1 MRFTD
6 GLWMHRSGLSIH
18 NTHQMWEYRIEQDR
32 IKAFVLCHCVEE
44 ADDYTAGTA
53 LEYTFSCPAPD
64 MIAVDVVHFRGTTV
78 KEPAFTLHYAKAEPQ
93 ITDTAESLVMEN
105 GRMRLVIR
113 KSKQFAYDFYFD
125 GRHLTG
131 SENGSTA
138 YIADADYEADKVD
151 DVNHRTPKK
160 PYMHTV
166 YLRER
171 LQLGIGEAIYGLGER
186 FTPLIRNGQV
196 LDIWNRD
203 GGSNC
208 DQGYKCVP
216 FYLSNLGYGV
226 LVNTPDYVR
235 FDVGMESVR
244 HVQFS
249 VEDEEL
255 SYIVVGGEDA
265 KDVLSRYTA
274 LIGRSPVPPVW
285 TFGLWLSTSWI
296 PDSTEKTALAA
307 IDKMHEYGIPLS
319 VYHFDARWMD
329 DFHDCNFVWSD
340 RFGDAR
346 HMIDEIHKRGVKV
359 CVWINPYVSQISR
372 LFAEGMEG
380 GYFIKNKNGDVWQTD
395 MWMCGT
401 AYVDFTNP
409 AAAKWYTD
417 RLGEIL
423 DMGVDCIKT
432 DFGERLPTDIVYYD
446 GSDPRRMHNYYTY
459 LYNKAIYELLVEKK
473 GMQEACVFAR
483 SATVGTQLFP
493 INWGGDNQASYLSM
507 AESLRGGLSFCQSGY
522 GYWCHDIT
530 GFEDTATPDLYKRWS
545 AFGLLCTHSRLHGH
559 KSLRM
564 PWCFDEESCDVLRHF
579 TRLKCSLMPY
589 LYSEATLVHT
599 KGVPEMRSMMLEFPH
614 DPTCAYLDRQYMLGG
629 ALLVAPIFNDRGEV
643 TFYVPAGCWTDLQS
657 GKRYEGGRWYT
668 ESYDYFGLPIL
679 VRPGTLLARNVDAD
693 DVVYDYASGLT
704 LDVYELADGQTASCE
719 IVKMY
724 ETEGCTLSAA
734 RTGTTV
740 TLKLG
745 GTQVKAIRLHGCT
758 AVKAEGA
765 VIENGCL
772 IPADG
777 ADTICCTV
785 EE

>member
-249 VEDEEL
+249 VEDEKL

-329 DFHDCNFVWSD
+329 DFHDCNFIWSD

-346 HMIDEIHKRGVKV
+346 HMIDEIHKRGIKV

-409 AAAKWYTD
+409 AAAKWYTS

-432 DFGERLPTDIVYYD
+432 DFGERLPTDIVYSD
-446 GSDPRRMHNYYTY
+446 GSNPRQMHNY
-459 LYNKAIYELLVEKK
+459 
-473 GMQEACVFAR
+473 
-483 SATVGTQLFP
+483 
-493 INWGGDNQASYLSM
+493 
-507 AESLRGGLSFCQSGY
+507 
-522 GYWCHDIT
+522 
-530 GFEDTATPDLYKRWS
+530 
-545 AFGLLCTHSRLHGH
+545 
-559 KSLRM
+559 
-564 PWCFDEESCDVLRHF
+564 
-579 TRLKCSLMPY
+579 
-589 LYSEATLVHT
+589 
-599 KGVPEMRSMMLEFPH
+599 
-614 DPTCAYLDRQYMLGG
+614 
-629 ALLVAPIFNDRGEV
+629 
-643 TFYVPAGCWTDLQS
+643 
-657 GKRYEGGRWYT
+657 
-668 ESYDYFGLPIL
+668 
-679 VRPGTLLARNVDAD
+679 
-693 DVVYDYASGLT
+693 
-704 LDVYELADGQTASCE
+704 
-719 IVKMY
+719 
-724 ETEGCTLSAA
+724 
-734 RTGTTV
+734 
-740 TLKLG
+740 
-745 GTQVKAIRLHGCT
+745 
-758 AVKAEGA
+758 
-765 VIENGCL
+765 
-772 IPADG
+772 
-777 ADTICCTV
+777 
-785 EE
+785 